1 MGSSATGL
9 RRSLCLAVRRLR
21 RPKTRPVGKY
31 ILASTMSVGADDLDL
46 VRRIASGDRMA
57 MRVLYGR
64 HQVRVQ
70 RFVVSIVRDAALAE
84 DLCNDVFFDVWTQ
97 AGRFEAR
104 SSVSTWLLG
113 IARFKALSAR
123 RRRRDD
129 ELEDGI
135 AEAVPDD
142 ADTPE
147 IVAQKVDKGS
157 ALRACIAALSEDHR
171 TVIDLVY
178 YHDKSVEEVAMI
190 LQIPEATVKTRMF
203 YARKKL
209 AERAAAAGIDRGW
222 P

>member
-1 MGSSATGL
+1 MNE
-9 RRSLCLAVRRLR
+9 
-21 RPKTRPVGKY
+21 
-31 ILASTMSVGADDLDL
+31 GADDLDL

-64 HQVRVQ
+64 HQLKMH
-70 RFVVSIVRDAALAE
+70 RFITGITRDAALAE
-84 DLCNDVFFDVWTQ
+84 DVVNDVFLDVWKQ

-129 ELEDGI
+129 ELDDET
-135 AEAVPDD
+135 AAAVPDD

-147 IVAQKVDKGS
+147 IVAQKSDKGA
-157 ALRACIAALSEDHR
+157 ALRACIDALSPEHR
-171 TVIDLVY
+171 AVVDLVY
-178 YHDKSVEEVAMI
+178 YHDRSVEEVAMI
-190 LQIPEATVKTRMF
+190 LTIPEATVKTRMF

-209 AERAAAAGIDRGW
+209 SELMAAQGIDRGW